1 MATATGAGTRG
12 ARVQPPD
19 AGVAHDAIPR
29 VTPAASDD
37 AEARLTISVSM
48 ATVARVVTGL
58 LWVGWAAWTSAQG
71 SVPLAAPIDT
81 VVTAAGLAIVA
92 MALTMRADTALRRLD
107 RVLLGGTIALVV
119 MLPLVAAG
127 ALGYLTDE
135 LAFDQAAA
143 ASLLHGVNPYT
154 VDFTPTLQ
162 TFGVGTGTMTLH
174 GTFEQYLS
182 YPALSFLLYVPAVAL
197 LGPTSYAGALV
208 DLLAWG
214 VAGAV
219 MWRVLNP
226 RLRTWVPVLLALSP
240 LLGSI
245 IGGVTD
251 SLFVPLE
258 LVTFCTW
265 QRFGDPALGRGWRW
279 AGPVCLGLACCVKQ
293 QPWFLVPFLLIAVSY
308 EAAARG
314 SSEAQPSRSRWWRAP
329 GQYATLVG
337 VAFLV
342 PNIPF
347 IVWDAHAWVAR
358 LLTPLS
364 EGLVPMGIG
373 PASLMQPLS
382 IGGGALSLFTVAAA
396 AALIAAA
403 LFLGARYDAM
413 RRALP
418 LLPAA
423 ALFLST
429 RSFASYFLF
438 LIPPAIVN
446 AASVRDARRVTAPRA
461 QRLLLFAATAFSLVA
476 IIAACAGLTVR
487 GPLRIEVAA
496 AHATAAE
503 LTVTVAAVNGSNV
516 SVAPHFFLAKGMYYD
531 QVLTKTSGPD
541 VLAPGAAATYEF
553 TAPEAPATPHA
564 GDLLQIDATT
574 VSPGTLSASAP
585 ANVRG

>member
-12 ARVQPPD
+12 ARVQRPD
-19 AGVAHDAIPR
+19 APDLHDASR
-29 VTPAASDD
+29 SASPAASGD
-37 AEARLTISVSM
+37 AEARLAISVSM

-71 SVPLAAPIDT
+71 FVPMAAPLDT
-81 VVTAAGLAIVA
+81 AVTAAGLAIVA

-107 RVLLGGTIALVV
+107 RMLIGGTIALVV

-127 ALGYLTDE
+127 SLGYLTDE

-154 VDFTPTLQ
+154 VDFTPILQ

-182 YPALSFLLYVPAVAL
+182 YPALSFLLYVPAVAV
-197 LGPTSYAGALV
+197 LGPTSYAGAFV

-219 MWRVLNP
+219 MWRVLNA
-226 RLRTWVPVLLALSP
+226 RLRPWVPVVLALSP

-265 QRFGDPALGRGWRW
+265 QRFSDPALGRGWRW

-308 EAAARG
+308 EEAARG
-314 SSEAQPSRSRWWRAP
+314 SREAQPSGSRWWRAP
-329 GQYATLVG
+329 ARYATLVG
-337 VAFLV
+337 CAFLV
-342 PNIPF
+342 PNVPF

-364 EGLVPMGIG
+364 QGLVPMGTG
-373 PASLMQPLS
+373 PASLIQPLS

-403 LFLGARYDAM
+403 LLLCARYDAM
-413 RRALP
+413 RHALP

-446 AASVRDARRVTAPRA
+446 AASLRDTRIVTARRVKQP
-461 QRLLLFAATAFSLVA
+461 LLAAATALSVVA
-476 IIAACAGLTVR
+476 VAAACAGLTVR
-487 GPLRIEVAA
+487 GPLRIEVEA

-503 LTVTVAAVNGSNV
+503 LTVTAAVVNSSNA
-516 SVAPHFFLAKGMYYD
+516 SVTPYFFLAKGMYYD
-531 QVLTKTSGPD
+531 QLLTRTSGPD
-541 VLAPGAAATYEF
+541 VLAPGAAVTYTF
-553 TAPEAPATPHA
+553 TAPEAPAMPHA
-564 GDLLQIDATT
+564 RDPLQIDATT

-585 ANVRG
+585 AIVRG